1 MEAVTNLVAAVVE
14 DEYLTEEE
22 ERHLDAV
29 AKRLDL
35 SYEAD

>member
-22 ERHLDAV
+22 RHLDAV